1 MITFDE
7 SAPSK
12 AFLYVFFIL
21 FRCSNTSIIPTTF
34 MSSTFPK
41 EIISS
46 SSNSFVVIAPILKP
60 LLFSIL
66 AISFTYIEADISPI
80 EKKKSRI

>member
-1 MITFDE
+1 
-7 SAPSK
+7 
-12 AFLYVFFIL
+12 
-21 FRCSNTSIIPTTF
+21 

-41 EIISS
+41 EITPS

-60 LLFSIL
+60 LFFSTL
-66 AISFTYIEADISPI
+66 AISFTYIEADMSPI